1 MTSEQLEKYN
11 ALHDKIESLAD
22 DISDLDNIEND
33 DDYKSLVQFLRD
45 ENRISMLRLWA
56 LHYLSLLHHVTKE
69 TNAIHQLNEL
79 LEEKLEEF
87 ESL

>member
-11 ALHDKIESLAD
+11 ELHDKIESLAD
-22 DISDLDNIEND
+22 DISDLENIEDD
-33 DDYKSLVQFLRD
+33 DDYKSLVKFLRK
-45 ENRISMLRLWA
+45 EQSISMLRLWA
-56 LHYLSLLHHVTKE
+56 LHYLSLLQLVTKE

-87 ESL
+87 EKM